1 MRKLSYGGVKQDE
14 VIEIESFLDPL
25 LSRGGEARRDTPGE
39 DRQNHFRNLL
49 SAKRAR

>member
-1 MRKLSYGGVKQDE
+1 MRKLSCGGVKQDE
-14 VIEIESFLDPL
+14 VIEVESFLNPL
-25 LSRGGEARRDTPGE
+25 LSRRGEARRDTPGE